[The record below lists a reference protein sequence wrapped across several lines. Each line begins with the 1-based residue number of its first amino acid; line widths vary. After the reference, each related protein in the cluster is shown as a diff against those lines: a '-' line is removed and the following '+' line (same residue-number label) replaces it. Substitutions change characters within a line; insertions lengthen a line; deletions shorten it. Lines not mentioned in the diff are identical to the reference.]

1 MALIFM
7 VQIAFYT
14 INLLLV
20 SRQCI
25 KKVIELQTVNVTEHL
40 SYSLRAKISLP
51 SRSGDFLV

>member
-25 KKVIELQTVNVTEHL
+25 KKVIELQTVNVKV
-40 SYSLRAKISLP
+40 R
-51 SRSGDFLV
+51 RSFLILEQSTLAIV